1 MKIIEIEQIYKKN
14 QDYSYKYMYIIII
27 LLIILY
33 LLSYF
38 YKL

>member
-1 MKIIEIEQIYKKN
+1 MKTVEIEEIYKKN
-14 QDYSYKYMYIIII
+14 HDFSYKYMYIII
-27 LLIILY
+27 LLLFILY

>member
-1 MKIIEIEQIYKKN
+1 MKTVEIEEIYKKN
-14 QDYSYKYMYIIII
+14 QDYSYKYMYIII
-27 LLIILY
+27 LLLLILY

>member
-1 MKIIEIEQIYKKN
+1 MKIVEIEEIYKKN
-14 QDYSYKYMYIIII
+14 QDYSYKYMYIII
-27 LLIILY
+27 LLLLILY